1 MGKESTFRDIAES
14 QIRLYE
20 SKNADYG
27 NAADKLY
34 ESYGLTYYLI
44 MLEQKLLR
52 LKNLYNKTDKA
63 NNESIEDSLLDMSN
77 YAILAVESMRK
88 NAKQISENSPFK
100 NTDKANYEAFQK
112 AKADIP
118 NNQNAVFD
126 MPDYTNTTIA
136 AIQAKSRIF
145 DFWKGENLTF

>member
-1 MGKESTFRDIAES
+1 MLTHQKESTFRDIAES

-52 LKNLYNKTDKA
+52 LKNLNNKTDEA

-88 NAKQISENSPFK
+88 NAKQISENPTFNK
-100 NTDKANYEAFQK
+100 ADKANK
-112 AKADIP
+112 A
-118 NNQNAVFD
+118 NNESQNAVFD
-126 MPDYTNTTIA
+126 MTDYTNTLLANDTPT
-136 AIQAKSRIF
+136 QKAKI
-145 DFWKGENLTF
+145 

>member
-88 NAKQISENSPFK
+88 EAKQKNGNSPK
-100 NTDKANYEAFQK
+100 NTDKANNGDSAFEAFEK
-112 AKADIP
+112 ANKA
-118 NNQNAVFD
+118 NNKSSQNAVFE
-126 MPDYTNTTIA
+126 MTDYTNTLLA
-136 AIQAKSRIF
+136 NDAPSQKAKI
-145 DFWKGENLTF
+145 

>member
-1 MGKESTFRDIAES
+1 MLTHQKESTFRDIAES

-52 LKNLYNKTDKA
+52 LKNLNNKTDEA

-88 NAKQISENSPFK
+88 NAKQISENSPK
-100 NTDKANYEAFQK
+100 TTDKANYEALQK
-112 AKADIP
+112 AKEDMT

-126 MPDYTNTTIA
+126 RTDYTSTTIA
-136 AIQAKSRIF
+136 GIQAKI
-145 DFWKGENLTF
+145 ENSIP

>member
-1 MGKESTFRDIAES
+1 MEKASTFIDIAES

-27 NAADKLY
+27 NAADKLF
-34 ESYGLTYYLI
+34 ESYGLNYYLI

-52 LKNLYNKTDKA
+52 IKNLYNNTDKA

-88 NAKQISENSPFK
+88 DAKQKNGNSSK
-100 NTDKANYEAFQK
+100 TTDKANNEALR
-112 AKADIP
+112 
-118 NNQNAVFD
+118 NAIFD
-126 MPDYTNTTIA
+126 MTDYTNTMIA
-136 AIQAKSRIF
+136 GTQTFGKI
-145 DFWKGENLTF
+145 ENSTF

>member
-88 NAKQISENSPFK
+88 NAKQISENSPK
-100 NTDKANYEAFQK
+100 NTDKANNGDSAFEAFEK
-112 AKADIP
+112 ANKA
-118 NNQNAVFD
+118 NNKSSQNAVFE
-126 MPDYTNTTIA
+126 MTDYTNTLLA
-136 AIQAKSRIF
+136 EEPSPKAKI
-145 DFWKGENLTF
+145 

>member
-52 LKNLYNKTDKA
+52 LKV
-63 NNESIEDSLLDMSN
+63 I
-77 YAILAVESMRK
+77 VMR
-88 NAKQISENSPFK
+88 
-100 NTDKANYEAFQK
+100 
-112 AKADIP
+112 
-118 NNQNAVFD
+118 
-126 MPDYTNTTIA
+126 
-136 AIQAKSRIF
+136 
-145 DFWKGENLTF
+145 

>member
-1 MGKESTFRDIAES
+1 MLTHQKESTFRDIAES

-52 LKNLYNKTDKA
+52 LKNLNNKTDEA

-77 YAILAVESMRK
+77 YAILAVESIRK
-88 NAKQISENSPFK
+88 NAKQISENPPFNK
-100 NTDKANYEAFQK
+100 ADKANYEALQK
-112 AKADIP
+112 AKADMP
-118 NNQNAVFD
+118 NNQNAVSD

-136 AIQAKSRIF
+136 AILAKHRIF
-145 DFWKGENLTF
+145 DF

>member
-52 LKNLYNKTDKA
+52 LKNLNNKTDKA

-88 NAKQISENSPFK
+88 ESKQKSENSPFNK
-100 NTDKANYEAFQK
+100 ADEVTFNKANK
-112 AKADIP
+112 V
-118 NNQNAVFD
+118 NNESQNAVLD
-126 MPDYTNTTIA
+126 MTDYTNTLLA
-136 AIQAKSRIF
+136 NEAPSPKAKI
-145 DFWKGENLTF
+145 

>member
-52 LKNLYNKTDKA
+52 LKNLNNKTDEA

-88 NAKQISENSPFK
+88 ESKQISENPTFNK
-100 NTDKANYEAFQK
+100 ADKANKVSNES
-112 AKADIP
+112 
-118 NNQNAVFD
+118 QNAIFD
-126 MPDYTNTTIA
+126 MTDYSRTLTSTLLA
-136 AIQAKSRIF
+136 EDVKPKS
-145 DFWKGENLTF
+145 ENLTF

>member
-52 LKNLYNKTDKA
+52 IKNLNNKTDEA

-77 YAILAVESMRK
+77 YAIAVESMRK
-88 NAKQISENSPFK
+88 ESKQKSENSPFNK
-100 NTDKANYEAFQK
+100 ADEVTFNKADKANK
-112 AKADIP
+112 V
-118 NNQNAVFD
+118 NNESQNAVFN
-126 MPDYTNTTIA
+126 MTDYTNTLLA
-136 AIQAKSRIF
+136 NDAPSLKAKI
-145 DFWKGENLTF
+145 

>member
-52 LKNLYNKTDKA
+52 LKNLNNKTDEA

-77 YAILAVESMRK
+77 YAILAVESIRK
-88 NAKQISENSPFK
+88 NAKQISENSPF
-100 NTDKANYEAFQK
+100 N
-112 AKADIP
+112 KADNANKV
-118 NNQNAVFD
+118 NNESQNAIFD
-126 MPDYTNTTIA
+126 MTDYSRTLTSTLLA
-136 AIQAKSRIF
+136 EDVKPKS
-145 DFWKGENLTF
+145 ENLTF

>member
-1 MGKESTFRDIAES
+1 MEKASTFIDIAES

-27 NAADKLY
+27 NAADKLF
-34 ESYGLTYYLI
+34 ESYGLNYYLI

-52 LKNLYNKTDKA
+52 IKNLYNKTDKA

-88 NAKQISENSPFK
+88 DAKQKKGNSSK
-100 NTDKANYEAFQK
+100 TTDKANNEALR
-112 AKADIP
+112 
-118 NNQNAVFD
+118 NAIFD
-126 MPDYTNTTIA
+126 MTDYTNTIIA
-136 AIQAKSRIF
+136 GNKAKIEKS
-145 DFWKGENLTF
+145 TF

>member
-1 MGKESTFRDIAES
+1 MEKASTFIDIAES

-27 NAADKLY
+27 NAADKLF
-34 ESYGLTYYLI
+34 ESYGLNYYLI

-52 LKNLYNKTDKA
+52 IKNLYNKTDKA

-88 NAKQISENSPFK
+88 DAKQKNGNLPE
-100 NTDKANYEAFQK
+100 NTDKANNEALR
-112 AKADIP
+112 
-118 NNQNAVFD
+118 NAIFD
-126 MPDYTNTTIA
+126 MTDYTNTIIA
-136 AIQAKSRIF
+136 GTQAKIEKSTFGKI
-145 DFWKGENLTF
+145 ENSTF

>member
-1 MGKESTFRDIAES
+1 MGKESTFRDIAEK

-20 SKNADYG
+20 TKNADYG
-27 NAADKLY
+27 NDADKLY

-52 LKNLYNKTDKA
+52 IKNLNNKTDEA

-88 NAKQISENSPFK
+88 ESKQKSGNSPK
-100 NTDKANYEAFQK
+100 NTDKANNGDSAFEAFEK
-112 AKADIP
+112 ANKA
-118 NNQNAVFD
+118 NNKSSQNAVFE
-126 MPDYTNTTIA
+126 MTDYTNTLLA
-136 AIQAKSRIF
+136 EEPSPKAKI
-145 DFWKGENLTF
+145 

>member
-88 NAKQISENSPFK
+88 NAKQMSENPTFNK
-100 NTDKANYEAFQK
+100 ADKANKVSNES
-112 AKADIP
+112 
-118 NNQNAVFD
+118 QNAIFD
-126 MPDYTNTTIA
+126 MTDYSRTLTSTLLA
-136 AIQAKSRIF
+136 EDVKPKS
-145 DFWKGENLTF
+145 ENLTF

>member
-52 LKNLYNKTDKA
+52 LKNLNNKTDKA

-88 NAKQISENSPFK
+88 NAKQISENLPFK
-100 NTDKANYEAFQK
+100 KADKVTFNKADKANK
-112 AKADIP
+112 V
-118 NNQNAVFD
+118 NNESPQNAVYD
-126 MPDYTNTTIA
+126 MTDYTRTLTSTLLA
-136 AIQAKSRIF
+136 EDVKPKS
-145 DFWKGENLTF
+145 ENLTF

>member
-44 MLEQKLLR
+44 MLEQKLR
-52 LKNLYNKTDKA
+52 RIKNLNNKTDEA
-63 NNESIEDSLLDMSN
+63 NNES
-77 YAILAVESMRK
+77 
-88 NAKQISENSPFK
+88 
-100 NTDKANYEAFQK
+100 
-112 AKADIP
+112 
-118 NNQNAVFD
+118 QNAVFD
-126 MPDYTNTTIA
+126 MTDYTNTLLA
-136 AIQAKSRIF
+136 NDAPSQKAKI
-145 DFWKGENLTF
+145 

>member
-1 MGKESTFRDIAES
+1 MEKPSTFIDIAES

-27 NAADKLY
+27 NAADKLF
-34 ESYGLTYYLI
+34 ESYGLNYYLI

-52 LKNLYNKTDKA
+52 IKNLYNKTDKA

-88 NAKQISENSPFK
+88 DAKQKNGNSSK
-100 NTDKANYEAFQK
+100 TTDEANNEALR
-112 AKADIP
+112 
-118 NNQNAVFD
+118 NAIFD
-126 MPDYTNTTIA
+126 MTDYTNTIIA
-136 AIQAKSRIF
+136 GTQAKIEKSTFGKI
-145 DFWKGENLTF
+145 ENSTF

>member
-1 MGKESTFRDIAES
+1 MEKPSTFIDIAES

-27 NAADKLY
+27 NAADKLF

-52 LKNLYNKTDKA
+52 IKNLYNKTDKA

-88 NAKQISENSPFK
+88 DAKQKNGNSSK
-100 NTDKANYEAFQK
+100 TTDEANNEALR
-112 AKADIP
+112 
-118 NNQNAVFD
+118 NAIFD
-126 MPDYTNTTIA
+126 MTDYTNTIIA
-136 AIQAKSRIF
+136 GTQAKIEKSTFGKI
-145 DFWKGENLTF
+145 ENSTF

>member
-1 MGKESTFRDIAES
+1 MEKASTFIDIAES

-27 NAADKLY
+27 NAADKLF
-34 ESYGLTYYLI
+34 ESYGLNYYLI

-52 LKNLYNKTDKA
+52 IKNLYNKTDKA

-88 NAKQISENSPFK
+88 DAKQKNGNSSK
-100 NTDKANYEAFQK
+100 TTDKANNEALR
-112 AKADIP
+112 
-118 NNQNAVFD
+118 NAIFD
-126 MPDYTNTTIA
+126 MTDYTNAMIA
-136 AIQAKSRIF
+136 GAQTFGKI
-145 DFWKGENLTF
+145 ENSTF

>member
-1 MGKESTFRDIAES
+1 MEKASTFIDIAES

-27 NAADKLY
+27 NAADKLF
-34 ESYGLTYYLI
+34 ESYGLNYYLI

-52 LKNLYNKTDKA
+52 IKNLYNKTDKA

-88 NAKQISENSPFK
+88 DAKQKNGNSSK
-100 NTDKANYEAFQK
+100 TTDKANNEALR
-112 AKADIP
+112 
-118 NNQNAVFD
+118 NAIFD
-126 MPDYTNTTIA
+126 MTDYANTIIT
-136 AIQAKSRIF
+136 
-145 DFWKGENLTF
+145 GT

>member
-1 MGKESTFRDIAES
+1 MEKPSTFIDIAES

-27 NAADKLY
+27 NAADKLF
-34 ESYGLTYYLI
+34 ESYGLNYYLI

-52 LKNLYNKTDKA
+52 IKNLYNKTDKA

-88 NAKQISENSPFK
+88 DAKQKNGNSSK
-100 NTDKANYEAFQK
+100 TTDKANNEALR
-112 AKADIP
+112 
-118 NNQNAVFD
+118 NAIFD
-126 MPDYTNTTIA
+126 MTDYTNAMIA
-136 AIQAKSRIF
+136 GTQTFAKI
-145 DFWKGENLTF
+145 ENSTF

>member
-100 NTDKANYEAFQK
+100 NTDKANYEALQK
-112 AKADIP
+112 AKADTP

-136 AIQAKSRIF
+136 AIQAMRKAII
-145 DFWKGENLTF
+145 

>member
-1 MGKESTFRDIAES
+1 MLTHQKESTFRDIAES

-52 LKNLYNKTDKA
+52 IKNLNNKTDEA

-88 NAKQISENSPFK
+88 DAKQKSGNPTFNK
-100 NTDKANYEAFQK
+100 ADKANK
-112 AKADIP
+112 VSNDS
-118 NNQNAVFD
+118 QNAIFD
-126 MPDYTNTTIA
+126 MTDYSRTLTSTLLA
-136 AIQAKSRIF
+136 EDVKPKS
-145 DFWKGENLTF
+145 ENLTF

>member
-1 MGKESTFRDIAES
+1 MEKPSNFIDIAES

-27 NAADKLY
+27 NAADKLF
-34 ESYGLTYYLI
+34 ESYGLNYYLI

-52 LKNLYNKTDKA
+52 IKNLYNKTDKA

-88 NAKQISENSPFK
+88 DAKQKNGNSPK
-100 NTDKANYEAFQK
+100 TTDKANNEALR
-112 AKADIP
+112 
-118 NNQNAVFD
+118 NAIFD
-126 MPDYTNTTIA
+126 MTDYTNTIIA
-136 AIQAKSRIF
+136 GTQAKIEKSTFGKI
-145 DFWKGENLTF
+145 ENSTF

>member
-1 MGKESTFRDIAES
+1 MEKASTFIDIAES

-27 NAADKLY
+27 NAADKLF
-34 ESYGLTYYLI
+34 ESYGLNYYLI

-52 LKNLYNKTDKA
+52 IKNLYNKTDKA

-88 NAKQISENSPFK
+88 DAKQKNGNSSK
-100 NTDKANYEAFQK
+100 TTDKANNEALR
-112 AKADIP
+112 
-118 NNQNAVFD
+118 NAIFD
-126 MPDYTNTTIA
+126 MRDYTNTMIA
-136 AIQAKSRIF
+136 GTQTFAKI
-145 DFWKGENLTF
+145 ENPTF

>member
-1 MGKESTFRDIAES
+1 MEKESTFRDIAES

-27 NAADKLY
+27 NAADKLF
-34 ESYGLTYYLI
+34 ESYGLNYYLI

-52 LKNLYNKTDKA
+52 IKNLYNNTDKA

-88 NAKQISENSPFK
+88 DAKPKNGNSPK
-100 NTDKANYEAFQK
+100 NTDKANYEPLQK
-112 AKADIP
+112 AKSDMT

-126 MPDYTNTTIA
+126 KTYYTNTTIA
-136 AIQAKSRIF
+136 GIQAKI
-145 DFWKGENLTF
+145 ENSTF

>member
-77 YAILAVESMRK
+77 YAILAVESIRK
-88 NAKQISENSPFK
+88 ESKQITENP
-100 NTDKANYEAFQK
+100 
-112 AKADIP
+112 
-118 NNQNAVFD
+118 
-126 MPDYTNTTIA
+126 
-136 AIQAKSRIF
+136 
-145 DFWKGENLTF
+145 TF

>member
-52 LKNLYNKTDKA
+52 LKNLNNKTDEA

-88 NAKQISENSPFK
+88 EAKQKNGNSSK
-100 NTDKANYEAFQK
+100 NTDKANNGDSAFEAFEK
-112 AKADIP
+112 ASKA
-118 NNQNAVFD
+118 NNKSSQNAVFE
-126 MPDYTNTTIA
+126 MTDYTNTLLA
-136 AIQAKSRIF
+136 EEPSPKAKI
-145 DFWKGENLTF
+145 

>member
-1 MGKESTFRDIAES
+1 MEKASTFIDIAES

-27 NAADKLY
+27 NAADKLF
-34 ESYGLTYYLI
+34 ESYGLNYYLI

-52 LKNLYNKTDKA
+52 IKNLYNKTDKA

-88 NAKQISENSPFK
+88 DAKQKNGNSSK
-100 NTDKANYEAFQK
+100 TTDKANNEALR
-112 AKADIP
+112 
-118 NNQNAVFD
+118 NAIFD
-126 MPDYTNTTIA
+126 MTDYTNTMIA
-136 AIQAKSRIF
+136 GTQTFGKI
-145 DFWKGENLTF
+145 ENSTF

>member
-1 MGKESTFRDIAES
+1 MEKASTFIDIAES

-27 NAADKLY
+27 NAADKLF
-34 ESYGLTYYLI
+34 ESYGLNYYLI

-52 LKNLYNKTDKA
+52 IKNLYNKTDKA

-88 NAKQISENSPFK
+88 DAKQKNGNSPK
-100 NTDKANYEAFQK
+100 NTDKANNEALR
-112 AKADIP
+112 
-118 NNQNAVFD
+118 NAIFD
-126 MPDYTNTTIA
+126 MTDYTNTIIA
-136 AIQAKSRIF
+136 GTQAKIEKSTFGKI
-145 DFWKGENLTF
+145 ENSTF

>member
-1 MGKESTFRDIAES
+1 MEKPSTFIDIAES

-27 NAADKLY
+27 NAADKLF
-34 ESYGLTYYLI
+34 ESYGLNYYLI

-52 LKNLYNKTDKA
+52 IKNLYNKTDKA

-88 NAKQISENSPFK
+88 EAKQKNGNSPK
-100 NTDKANYEAFQK
+100 NTDKANYEVLQK
-112 AKADIP
+112 SKADMP

-126 MPDYTNTTIA
+126 MTDCTITTIA
-136 AIQAKSRIF
+136 GIRANHGKV
-145 DFWKGENLTF
+145 DFC

>member
-52 LKNLYNKTDKA
+52 LKNLNNKTNEA

-88 NAKQISENSPFK
+88 ESKQKSENSPFNK
-100 NTDKANYEAFQK
+100 ADNANKANNES
-112 AKADIP
+112 
-118 NNQNAVFD
+118 QNAIFD
-126 MPDYTNTTIA
+126 MTDYSRTLTSTLLA
-136 AIQAKSRIF
+136 EDVKPKS
-145 DFWKGENLTF
+145 ENLTF

>member
-1 MGKESTFRDIAES
+1 MEKPSTFIDIAES

-27 NAADKLY
+27 NAADKLF
-34 ESYGLTYYLI
+34 ESYGLNYYLI

-52 LKNLYNKTDKA
+52 IKNLYNNTDKA

-88 NAKQISENSPFK
+88 ESKQKNGNSPE
-100 NTDKANYEAFQK
+100 NTDKANNEALR
-112 AKADIP
+112 
-118 NNQNAVFD
+118 NAIFD
-126 MPDYTNTTIA
+126 MTDYTNTIIA
-136 AIQAKSRIF
+136 GTQAKIEKSTFGKI
-145 DFWKGENLTF
+145 ENSTF

>member
-52 LKNLYNKTDKA
+52 LKNLNNKTDKA

-88 NAKQISENSPFK
+88 NAKQMSENSPFK
-100 NTDKANYEAFQK
+100 KADEVTFNKANK
-112 AKADIP
+112 A
-118 NNQNAVFD
+118 NNESQNAVFD
-126 MPDYTNTTIA
+126 MTDYTNTLLA
-136 AIQAKSRIF
+136 NDAPSPKAKI
-145 DFWKGENLTF
+145 

>member
-1 MGKESTFRDIAES
+1 MEKASTFIDIAES

-27 NAADKLY
+27 NAADKLF
-34 ESYGLTYYLI
+34 ESYGLNYYLI

-52 LKNLYNKTDKA
+52 IKNLYNKTDKA

-88 NAKQISENSPFK
+88 DAKQKNGNSS
-100 NTDKANYEAFQK
+100 NTTDKANNEALR
-112 AKADIP
+112 
-118 NNQNAVFD
+118 NAIFD
-126 MPDYTNTTIA
+126 MTDYTNTMIA
-136 AIQAKSRIF
+136 GTQTFAKI
-145 DFWKGENLTF
+145 ENSTF

>member
-1 MGKESTFRDIAES
+1 MEKASTFIDIAES

-27 NAADKLY
+27 NAADKLF
-34 ESYGLTYYLI
+34 ESYGLNYYLI

-52 LKNLYNKTDKA
+52 IKNLYNKTDKA

-88 NAKQISENSPFK
+88 EAKQKNGNSPK
-100 NTDKANYEAFQK
+100 NTDKANNEALR
-112 AKADIP
+112 
-118 NNQNAVFD
+118 NAIFD
-126 MPDYTNTTIA
+126 MTDYTNTIIA
-136 AIQAKSRIF
+136 GTQAKI
-145 DFWKGENLTF
+145 ENSTF

>member
-52 LKNLYNKTDKA
+52 LKNLNNKTDEA

-88 NAKQISENSPFK
+88 NAKQINENSPK
-100 NTDKANYEAFQK
+100 NTDKANYEALQK

-126 MPDYTNTTIA
+126 MTDYANTIITGT
-136 AIQAKSRIF
+136 QAKIEKSTFAKI
-145 DFWKGENLTF
+145 ENSTF

>member
-1 MGKESTFRDIAES
+1 MLTHQKESTFRDIAES

-52 LKNLYNKTDKA
+52 LKNLNNKTDEA

-88 NAKQISENSPFK
+88 ESKQNNGNSPK
-100 NTDKANYEAFQK
+100 TTDKANHEALQK
-112 AKADIP
+112 ANADIP

-126 MPDYTNTTIA
+126 RTDYTSTTIA
-136 AIQAKSRIF
+136 GIQAKI
-145 DFWKGENLTF
+145 ENSIP